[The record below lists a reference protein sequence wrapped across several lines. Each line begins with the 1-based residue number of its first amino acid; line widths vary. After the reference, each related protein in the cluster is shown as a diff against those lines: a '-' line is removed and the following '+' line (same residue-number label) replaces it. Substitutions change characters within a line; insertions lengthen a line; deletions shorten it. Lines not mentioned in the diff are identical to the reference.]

1 MTNLFEEVGTLE
13 VVVGRG
19 CISSYEID
27 KLKPTDIVLV
37 SDREAGEPVSLLFN
51 SQLLAEGEIVAV
63 DGIFAV
69 RVVKPVWNYS
79 PLPFAGQP
87 DDLME
92 MLEFRIRLASV
103 KMRLSDLVGVSENS
117 IINLGIE
124 AKKEN
129 SLELTVANT
138 AIATG
143 TIWGSSS
150 RQFGLQIETVSHRT
164 GREFEVFTSGSVANG
179 VKVTRDQDHIFLLDK
194 FTKNQ
199 VQAVSIIHE
208 RFASNLHAMGMDQSE
223 FHCTYVDQVSYAN
236 LLGSLD
242 RDIICVLAE
251 STNEIRKDV
260 AYKSKRYVVQNEY
273 MEHKLNNDQ
282 EKNLISKVS
291 KLDNVPPLGSFLVF
305 IKGSSSTAT
314 NASDPAYL
322 KDFFTSLRNSWKQ
335 KYRMPFLAGTVIDE
349 ERYKTMFDGTE
360 HMLVA
365 GVGNTDGNI
374 VMAYPTIIV
383 SKIINVL
390 GD

>member
-1 MTNLFEEVGTLE
+1 MTNLFEEIGTLE
-13 VVVGRG
+13 VIVGRG

-27 KLKPTDIVLV
+27 NLKPTDIVLV
-37 SDREAGEPVSLLFN
+37 SDREAGEPVSVLFN
-51 SQLLAEGEIVAV
+51 SQLLAHGEIVAA

-69 RVVKPVWNYS
+69 RVVKPVWNNA

-92 MLEFRIRLASV
+92 MLEFRIRLAAV
-103 KMRLSDLVGVSENS
+103 KMRLADLVGVSENS

-124 AKKEN
+124 TKKEN
-129 SLELTVANT
+129 SLELTVVNF

-150 RQFGLQIETVSHRT
+150 QQFGLQIEAVSCRT
-164 GREFEVFTSGSVANG
+164 GREFEVFTSGSVAND
-179 VKVTRDQDHIFLLDK
+179 VSVTRDQDHIFLLDK

-199 VQAVSIIHE
+199 VRAVSIIHE
-208 RFASNLHAMGMDQSE
+208 RFASNLNAMGADQSD

-236 LLGSLD
+236 LLDSLD
-242 RDIICVLAE
+242 QDIICVLAE
-251 STNEIRKDV
+251 STNDIKKG
-260 AYKSKRYVVQNEY
+260 AAHKIKRYIVQNEY
-273 MEHKLNNDQ
+273 MEHQLDNDQ
-282 EKNLISKVS
+282 KKKLTSKIS
-291 KLDNVPPLGSFLVF
+291 KLDNVPPLGSFLAF
-305 IKGSSSTAT
+305 IKGSSSIAS
-314 NASDPAYL
+314 NVSDPTYL

-335 KYRMPFLAGTVIDE
+335 KYRMPFLAGTIINE

-365 GVGNTDGNI
+365 GVGNADGSI

-383 SKIINVL
+383 SKITNVL